1 VEVKIVKL
9 IIGGEKMFNR
19 KGQNVLEYSILI
31 ALVVGA
37 AVAMQTYVKRG
48 LQGRVKDAV
57 DHVGTG
63 SDVGGS
69 NLAFTGA
76 QYEPYYVQSNNQIT
90 SNTTKAQ
97 GWANN
102 GAVTNTGIAETSQ
115 KLSGS
120 RDTTLAP
127 Q

>member
-1 VEVKIVKL
+1 
-9 IIGGEKMFNR
+9 MFNR

-48 LQGRVKDAV
+48 LQGRVRNAV
-57 DHVGTG
+57 DHVGIANT
-63 SDVGGS
+63 VAGS
-69 NLAFTGA
+69 NLAFDGA
-76 QYEPYYVQSNNQIT
+76 QYEPYYVDSNAQIT
-90 SNTTKAQ
+90 SNTTKQQA
-97 GWANN
+97 WAVN
-102 GAVTNTGIAETSQ
+102 GGVTQTNIAEVTQ
-115 KLSGS
+115 KLTGS